1 MSLPEEQ
8 IERMMIAAKV
18 SKYSELAERLSE
30 SQSTLGSWKSRGVP
44 EGKLYKAADILG
56 CAIDWLRTGEGAMS
70 PAKEQASES
79 FEGYSANMGDSRLAR
94 LIEAWPSAS
103 GEIQQAAMEMVER
116 SAERLRAGGGGG
128 KNSQ

>member
-1 MSLPEEQ
+1 
-8 IERMMIAAKV
+8 
-18 SKYSELAERLSE
+18 
-30 SQSTLGSWKSRGVP
+30 
-44 EGKLYKAADILG
+44 
-56 CAIDWLRTGEGAMS
+56 MS
-70 PAKEQASES
+70 PAKEQVSDS
-79 FEGYSANMGDSRLAR
+79 FERYTRAPADSRLAR